1 MVDIAISAPAR
12 SIEAQATSTSRLR
25 ITSRIETWWTRTSY
39 IDFST
44 VSGSMPWDIVRFPWG
59 SMSTQRTRWP
69 FSAKATAT
77 FRVVVVL
84 ATPPFWL
91 AKAMTLAVLV
101 CSLTRPVFVTL
112 RPIPSSVLD
121 KRLVFVT
128 GKGGVG
134 KSTVA
139 AALGLAAVRAGRRTI
154 VVELAYQDR
163 LARAFGVEDSHFRE
177 APVDD
182 GLFTISLD
190 PQHALEEYLRMQL
203 RVKPLA
209 DLLFSSRMFQYLAV
223 ATPGLAELVTMG
235 KVWELAQR
243 RRKVRDA
250 EPYDLVIVDAPATGH
265 GVAIMR
271 TPKTFADIAR
281 VGPIAQQGRA
291 IHQTVTDRRHTGV
304 VAVALPEE
312 MPVNETVM
320 LRDELRRALG
330 LDLDR
335 VVVNALYPDRFG
347 PRHRAT
353 LARAAN
359 GAGDATEPAA
369 L

>member
-1 MVDIAISAPAR
+1 
-12 SIEAQATSTSRLR
+12 
-25 ITSRIETWWTRTSY
+25 
-39 IDFST
+39 
-44 VSGSMPWDIVRFPWG
+44 
-59 SMSTQRTRWP
+59 
-69 FSAKATAT
+69 
-77 FRVVVVL
+77 
-84 ATPPFWL
+84 
-91 AKAMTLAVLV
+91 MTLAVWL
-101 CSLTRPVFVTL
+101 CSLTTPVFVTL
-112 RPIPSSVLD
+112 RSIPSGLLD

-139 AALGLAAVRAGRRTI
+139 AALGMAAARAGRRTI

-177 APVDD
+177 APVQD

-223 ATPGLAELVTMG
+223 ATPGLAEMVTMG
-235 KVWELAQR
+235 KVWELSQR
-243 RRKVRDA
+243 RRRVKGA
-250 EPYDLVIVDAPATGH
+250 EPYDLTIVDAPATGH

-281 VGPIAQQGRA
+281 VGPVAAQGRT
-291 IHQTVTDRRHTGV
+291 IHRTVTDRRHTGV
-304 VAVALPEE
+304 LAVALPEE

-320 LRDELRRALG
+320 LRDELRRALKI
-330 LDLDR
+330 DLDR
-335 VVVNALYPDRFG
+335 VVVNGLYPERFG
-347 PRHRAT
+347 PRHRAA
-353 LARAAN
+353 LARALE
-359 GAGDATEPAA
+359 GAEQPVERGALRAA
-369 L
+369 LSEHARARAQREQLERLERELKMESVRLPFLFEPELGREQFDALSRELEVGL